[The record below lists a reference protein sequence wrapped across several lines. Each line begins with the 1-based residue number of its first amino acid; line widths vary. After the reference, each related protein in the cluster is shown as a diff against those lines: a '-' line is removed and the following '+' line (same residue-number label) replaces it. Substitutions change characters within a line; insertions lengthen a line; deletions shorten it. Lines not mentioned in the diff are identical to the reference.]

1 MKTESIACK
10 RSAMKLSVTWAGHGQ
25 AFFVAS
31 LRSAADAI
39 HGVSKAYTQI
49 AEVLR
54 EHQLKIVHERIFGSL
69 SVEPSVMAARHR
81 ALHSHDISP
90 GNPVTYIQGN
100 PPWGEGL
107 AGAIIHAVAAEK
119 VWTVRDGNIPCG
131 RGWRRNGSTYLV
143 LQDIQALGS
152 NQSISEKTKHHP
164 PLNPL
169 PSRERAKEV
178 PSPLEGEGKGEGDL
192 FHTDGLLGM
201 SRPLQTRLMLDRA
214 ERILRENGASYRD
227 VVRTWFYVSDILD
240 WYAAFNKVRNEKYGE
255 FGIMPGPGDR
265 DLLLPASTG
274 IRGDTPSG
282 AAATMDLI
290 AIVGEAGTRPDVKQL
305 TNTTQLD
312 AFRYGSAFS
321 RGALIQEPDV
331 SLIEVSGTAAI
342 DERGKS
348 QFVDDIRGQIK
359 CTIDRIEK
367 LIGREGAGLKDIAA
381 ATVFVKRPE
390 YAEIFREMARD
401 RGLEEFPALCVAAD
415 VCRDELLFEIDGEVV
430 VRKGVEDS
438 RVQGVERKDEGK
450 DSRVQGFKGNN
461 KDNVAAET

>member
-1 MKTESIACK
+1 MKTESIAFE
-10 RSAMKLSVTWAGHGQ
+10 RSAMKLSVTWAGQGQ
-25 AFFVAS
+25 VFFVSS
-31 LRSAADAI
+31 LRSPADAVQAASESYI
-39 HGVSKAYTQI
+39 KI

-54 EHQLKIVHERIFGSL
+54 VHQLKIVHERIFGSL

-81 ALHSHDISP
+81 ALQTSGITSS
-90 GNPVTYIQGN
+90 NPVTYIQGN
-100 PPWGEGL
+100 PPWGDGL

-143 LQDIQALGS
+143 LQNIQALGS
-152 NQSISEKTKHHP
+152 NQCIRKKTKQHP
-164 PLNPL
+164 PFNHL
-169 PSRERAKEV
+169 PSAHSGGFGGAKREGMKEV
-178 PSPLEGEGKGEGDL
+178 PSPPEGEGKGEGGRI
-192 FHTDGLLGM
+192 HTDGLFSM
-201 SRPLQTRLMLDRA
+201 SKPTQTRLMLDRA

-274 IRGDTPSG
+274 IRGDAPSG
-282 AAATMDLI
+282 AATTMDLI
-290 AIVGEAGTRPDVKQL
+290 AIIEEAGSRPDVKQL

-342 DERGKS
+342 DQQGKS
-348 QFVDDIRGQIK
+348 QFVDDIRGQIN
-359 CTIDRIEK
+359 CTIDKIEK
-367 LIGREGAGLKDIAA
+367 LIGKKGAGLKDVAA
-381 ATVFVKRPE
+381 ATIFVKRPE
-390 YAEIFREMARD
+390 YAGIFWEMARG
-401 RGLEEFPALCVAAD
+401 RGLEEFPALCVVAD
-415 VCRDELLFEIDGEVV
+415 VCRDELLFEIDGEAV
-430 VRKGVEDS
+430 VRK
-438 RVQGVERKDEGK
+438 
-450 DSRVQGFKGNN
+450 
-461 KDNVAAET
+461 